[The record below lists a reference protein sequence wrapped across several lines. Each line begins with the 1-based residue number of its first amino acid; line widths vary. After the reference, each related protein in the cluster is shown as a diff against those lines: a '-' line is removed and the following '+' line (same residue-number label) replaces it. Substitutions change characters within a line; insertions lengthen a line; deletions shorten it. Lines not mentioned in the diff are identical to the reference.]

1 MIDIIIPIYNA
12 SSYLDRLFD
21 SIKKQTYK
29 DYCIYLIDANST
41 EEYDLDKYDLNITY
55 VKLDEQTCPGL
66 TRQVGID
73 KSTHE
78 YLMFIDQDDELMLDD
93 SLQILIDNIDGY
105 DIVACGEY
113 FEKEQREMIN
123 DISLHGK
130 LFRRSFLKDNNIRF
144 NDFIY
149 HEDLFFNN
157 YCYLK
162 KAKIKNVNK
171 VIYYYHDNPSSIVNQ
186 TEDIEIEKM
195 EYIVKSISELKRIV
209 PIKDNVLEYRKFIY
223 NNYDYF
229 IKIFNILSE
238 REKDIFASYIYK
250 YDREDVPLM
259 LSRTNIELQE
269 KINEMYKED
278 I

>member
-12 SSYLDRLFD
+12 SNYLDRLLE

-29 DYCIYLIDANST
+29 DYSIYLIDANST
-41 EEYDLDKYDLNITY
+41 EEYNLDKYDLNITY
-55 VKLDEQTCPGL
+55 YKLNEQTCPGL

-73 KSTHE
+73 KSEHD
-78 YLMFIDQDDELMLDD
+78 YIMFIDQDDELITED
-93 SLQILIDNIDGY
+93 SLQTLIDNIDEC

-113 FEKEQREMIN
+113 FEKEKREMIN

-130 LFRRSFLKDNNIRF
+130 LFRRSFLESNNIRF

-149 HEDLFFNN
+149 HEDLYFNN

-162 KAKIKNVNK
+162 NARVKNVNK

-186 TEDIEIEKM
+186 TDSIEIKKM
-195 EYIVKSISELKRIV
+195 EYIVKTISELKRLI
-209 PIKDNVLEYRKFIY
+209 PIKDNIIGYRKFIY

-229 IKIFNILSE
+229 IRMFNILDE
-238 REKDIFASYIYK
+238 REKELLASYIKK
-250 YDREDVPLM
+250 YDKEDIPLM
-259 LSRTNIELQE
+259 LSKSNIELRE
-269 KINEMYKED
+269 KINEMYK
-278 I
+278 